1 MKPSRVSLIASNT
14 NKLAQMRAQNL
25 LRQAQVRVT
34 DARLQVLNVLLETH
48 SALSHLEIQDALPQ
62 LDRVTLYRALDCLT
76 EVGLAHK
83 ITGDDRV
90 FRYSTGNE
98 PQSEHATRSVQHQHA
113 HFKCSLC
120 AKMFCLDGEQS
131 SSSLKEQLSDTLQT
145 TLAKGFKNHDIEL
158 TIKGWCADCSK

>member
-1 MKPSRVSLIASNT
+1 MKTSSISLIST
-14 NKLAQMRAQNL
+14 ETPELSHQRAGNL

-34 DARLQVLNVLLETH
+34 DVRLKVLDMLLETP
-48 SALSHLEIQDALPQ
+48 SALSHLEIQDALPE

-76 EVGLAHK
+76 DAGLVHK

-98 PQSEHATRSVQHQHA
+98 PQTNNAVRGVQHQHA

-120 AKMFCLDGEQS
+120 AKIFCLDEEQS
-131 SSSLKEQLSDTLQT
+131 ASSLKEQLLDTLQT
-145 TLAKGFKNHDIEL
+145 TQAKGFKNHDIEL